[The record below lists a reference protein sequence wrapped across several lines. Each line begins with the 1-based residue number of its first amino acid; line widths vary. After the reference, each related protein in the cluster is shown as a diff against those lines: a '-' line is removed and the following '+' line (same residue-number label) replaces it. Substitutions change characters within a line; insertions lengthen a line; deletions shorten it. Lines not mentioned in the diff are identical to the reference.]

1 MERKAKKKI
10 VVSKELPYPPINM
23 KDLKEGQYRKF
34 VTFFNNLQV
43 TIPFFEALQ
52 KISTYAKIIK
62 ELLTKKIKCLNNE
75 MVNLLEWFSAIIL
88 RKFSS
93 KQLDLRRFNITFTIV
108 QLIFHGELCDLE
120 ESIPIISLS
129 MMRRLGGKA
138 KGTNMTL
145 TLENK
150 SFLVPHGILDVVLVK
165 VGHLSI
171 HYIL

>member
-1 MERKAKKKI
+1 
-10 VVSKELPYPPINM
+10 
-23 KDLKEGQYRKF
+23 
-34 VTFFNNLQV
+34 
-43 TIPFFEALQ
+43 
-52 KISTYAKIIK
+52 
-62 ELLTKKIKCLNNE
+62 

-88 RKFSS
+88 RKFPS
-93 KQLDLRRFNITFTIV
+93 KQLDLRRFNIPFTIV

-120 ESIPIISLS
+120 ESITIMSLS
-129 MMRRLGGKA
+129 MIRRLGGKE

-150 SFLVPHGILDVVLVK
+150 SFVVPHGILDVVLVK